1 MWFSYDHE
9 DGVSFHDTPE
19 QAKAAAERAFGFD
32 QDEAPDGWHEEV
44 ATICW
49 GEVRGR
55 VAETSRRPT
64 TPEDGIDC
72 AEFVEYSLVD
82 VKGGA

>member
-9 DGVSFHDTPE
+9 DGVAFHDTAE
-19 QAKAAAERAFGFD
+19 QARAAAERAFGFD

-49 GEVRGR
+49 GC
-55 VAETSRRPT
+55 T
-64 TPEDGIDC
+64 
-72 AEFVEYSLVD
+72 
-82 VKGGA
+82 